1 METRANHVL
10 IGAFTLLVALMSL
23 LFALWMGKYTSDRA
37 FDDYD
42 VVFKE
47 AVTGLSRGGV
57 VQYNGIA
64 VGEVRD
70 LSLDKTDPRK
80 VIARIRVQA
89 GTPVKVDTKAKLAI
103 VGLTGVAQI
112 QLSGGSPRSERLRAK
127 PEQARPVILADTSA
141 FQRLLESSEDI
152 ATTASDVLLRINR
165 VLSDDNLV
173 RVSQSLANIEAVTS
187 VLFDER
193 SDLGELIRNARDASA
208 RLQRT
213 LARTETVMGK
223 FDKDLASQLPKL
235 VAKLDQTLT
244 RLASASG
251 QADAILGENRAALDQ
266 FGNQGLTQVGPA
278 MTELRGLIRDINRV
292 VSKLERNPAGF
303 VLGREQAEEFKP

>member
-10 IGAFTLLVALMSL
+10 IGAFTLLVALL
-23 LFALWMGKYTSDRA
+23 AVLFALWIGKYTSDMA
-37 FDDYD
+37 FDQYD

-47 AVTGLSRGGV
+47 AVTGLSKGGI

-70 LSLDKTDPRK
+70 LSLDKRDPRK
-80 VIARIRVQA
+80 VIARIRVKA
-89 GTPVKVDTKAKLAI
+89 DTPVKVDTKAKLAI

-112 QLSGGSPRSERLRAK
+112 QLSGGTPRSERLKAQ
-127 PEQARPVILADTSA
+127 PGQARGVIVADTSA

-187 VLFDER
+187 VLFEER
-193 SDLGELIRNARDASA
+193 GDLGELIRNARDASA

-223 FDKDLASQLPKL
+223 VDKDLASQLPDL
-235 VAKLDQTLT
+235 VSKLDQTLT

-251 QADAILGENRAALDQ
+251 QADSILRDNRDALSSL
-266 FGNQGLTQVGPA
+266 GNQGLSQVAPA

-303 VLGREQAEEFKP
+303 VLGHDQPEEFKP